1 MATQVQWRGGS
12 TAEHATFTGAAR
24 EVTVDTQKQTLVVHD
39 GSTAG
44 GEALLREDQ
53 ANLPGSV
60 TNGIYTPGTNQVAV
74 ATNGTGRLFVD
85 ASGNVGVNEGTPLY
99 PLVVRSAGTCVQQ
112 YKRGTTVLGYIGEA
126 DSILAGGL
134 TTDLAIKADGNLVF
148 GAGSLSERLRI
159 TSAGLVGIG
168 TSSPSEKLDVYAGS
182 LSVGSHYVATVNTN
196 YKIQLRSV
204 GPNTNSNFTG
214 EIGVAGSGPQPAD
227 SDITFATQTWNGTT
241 YAVTEKARLTAAGRL
256 GVGTTSPQASLHV
269 SASASA
275 AYIGQLLEN
284 TSSGGYAQQ
293 IFNIGANG
301 ANGQATI
308 GYAPGLFFAIGPTA
322 NDTTTPIVFRNNNAA
337 ERARIDA
344 SGRLLVGT
352 STARGNFF
360 NTSYTPQLQLEGV
373 GQQQSMLSVVNSVGA
388 DGGSVLALGKQR
400 SGSIGGN
407 TILQSG
413 DQIGELTYQGS
424 DGTELVAAASITAY
438 VDGTP
443 GANDM
448 PGRLVFSTTADG
460 ASSPTERMRISSDG
474 HTYWGVANPGTT
486 AFGTAIGRLGSLGF
500 FQTARNVDGTGEVAF
515 FHGNAG
521 EVRIFGDGDLENTN
535 NSYGGLSDLKLK
547 ENIVDASSQWSDLK
561 ALQVRK
567 YNFKAETGYSVHT
580 QIGLVAQEVELVSPG
595 LVGET
600 IDEETGESTKSVNYS
615 VLYMKAV
622 KALQETMERIETLEQ
637 RLNDAGIN

>member
-85 ASGNVGVNEGTPLY
+85 ASGRIGIGTSSPGVPLDI
-99 PLVVRSAGTCVQQ
+99 
-112 YKRGTTVLGYIGEA
+112 TTVNATANLRIT
-126 DSILAGGL
+126 DSTNGAKIKLVAAS
-134 TTDLAIKADGNLVF
+134 TEFDLFNTG
-148 GAGSLSERLRI
+148 GAGWLGTATNSPLLLATNGTEKLRI

-168 TSSPSEKLDVYAGS
+168 TSSPEADLHINDAVGLARLRFTGGAVGADNFEIGQAIVGVSNSGFSIYDVDEAATRFVIDSSGR
-182 LSVGSHYVATVNTN
+182 VGIGTT
-196 YKIQLRSV
+196 
-204 GPNTNSNFTG
+204 GPNKTLEVAAPNVIGNYAAIRINSPYYTTWDIANNSDLVFTR
-214 EIGVAGSGPQPAD
+214 
-227 SDITFATQTWNGTT
+227 N
-241 YAVTEKARLTAAGRL
+241 VTEAFRCD
-256 GVGTTSPQASLHV
+256 
-269 SASASA
+269 
-275 AYIGQLLEN
+275 AY
-284 TSSGGYAQQ
+284 
-293 IFNIGANG
+293 
-301 ANGQATI
+301 
-308 GYAPGLFFAIGPTA
+308 
-322 NDTTTPIVFRNNNAA
+322 
-337 ERARIDA
+337 
-344 SGRLLVGT
+344 GRLLVGT
-352 STARGNFF
+352 STSASVANPQYARLQVVGNTAGATEFGMLALLRSEAA
-360 NTSYTPQLQLEGV
+360 TSITTGEILGGV
-373 GQQQSMLSVVNSVGA
+373 IFGDSSGNEFGRIFCEA
-388 DGGSVLALGKQR
+388 DGTAGA
-400 SGSIGGN
+400 
-407 TILQSG
+407 
-413 DQIGELTYQGS
+413 S
-424 DGTELVAAASITAY
+424 DY
-438 VDGTP
+438 
-443 GANDM
+443 

-622 KALQETMERIETLEQ
+622 KALQEAMERIETLEGMVAVNNITIDEQ
-637 RLNDAGIN
+637 QHQLSTLAARLTALESA